1 MADLEAVRIHYESTL
16 ESGGDCGQKVGWR
29 DAKAQNLRFQIMS
42 RIINDVSFDSVV
54 DLGCGTGDLLEFLRT
69 RGWTGS
75 YQGVDVSPSMVAE
88 CRLRFGRDRFAQ
100 FEVSTSPSRAEV
112 IIASGIF
119 NVCLDNSYDDWN
131 AYCRQAIGQMWRVS
145 SKAIVFNML
154 SIDSDITRQR
164 SGLAYMDPSEWLAY
178 CRTLSRHVRFDQA
191 YGQFDFTIA
200 VFQDHPEALKLEKPG
215 MTTVTA

>member
-1 MADLEAVRIHYESTL
+1 MADLEAVRVHYESTL

-29 DAKAQNLRFQIMS
+29 DALAQNLRFQIIS
-42 RIINDVSFDSVV
+42 RILNDVPFDSVV

-75 YQGVDVSPSMVAE
+75 YKGVDVSPSMVAE
-88 CRLRFGRDRFAQ
+88 GRLRFGPDRSAQ
-100 FEVSTSPSRAEV
+100 FEVSTSPSHADV

-119 NVCLDNSYDDWN
+119 NLCLDSSYDDWHEH
-131 AYCRQAIGQMWRVS
+131 CRQVISQMWRVA

-154 SIDSDITRQR
+154 SIDSDITRR
-164 SGLAYMDPSEWLAY
+164 KSGLAYMDPSEWLTY
-178 CRTLSRHVRFDQA
+178 CRTFSRHVRLDQA

-200 VFQDHPEALKLEKPG
+200 VFQDHPEPLKLEKPG
-215 MTTVTA
+215 MTPVTT